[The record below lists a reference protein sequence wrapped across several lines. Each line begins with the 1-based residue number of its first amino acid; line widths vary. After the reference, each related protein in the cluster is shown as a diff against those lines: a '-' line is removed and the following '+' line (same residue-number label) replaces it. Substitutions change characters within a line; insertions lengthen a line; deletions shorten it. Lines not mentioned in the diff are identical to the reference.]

1 MYTIMNNNELFT
13 QKLIFLTVI
22 AVSFLLSVGIATIVA
37 GEPLDNGP
45 YVTRSNVMGST
56 VDPSFWDDREPLSIE
71 KVQKPL
77 LLPAGKP
84 KNIPMVCSHVRNSS
98 DAELTAENQVVIGK
112 AQKVALILVSS
123 PYYQAG
129 DSVFKLGDKLQVQ
142 LSSVK
147 YAATREYYG
156 RTDVS
161 SSWVTDFYNAAYC
174 GDFAN
179 LTLLLEEL
187 PPEV

>member
-1 MYTIMNNNELFT
+1 MVT
-13 QKLIFLTVI
+13 LI
-22 AVSFLLSVGIATIVA
+22 LLSTGIVTVVA
-37 GEPLDNGP
+37 DDTLDNGP
-45 YVTRSNVMGST
+45 YVIRSNVMGST
-56 VDPSFWDDREPLSIE
+56 VDPSFWDERESLSIE

-77 LLPAGKP
+77 LLPTGKP
-84 KNIPMVCSHVRNSS
+84 NNIPIVCSYVRNSS
-98 DAELTAENQVVIGK
+98 DADLTAGDLAVIAN
-112 AQKVALILVSS
+112 AQEMALILVNN

-129 DSVFKLGDKLQVQ
+129 DSVFKLDDKLQVQ

-174 GDFAN
+174 EDFPN

-187 PPEV
+187 PAEV